1 MDFEW
6 HDGKNSQN
14 IAKHGISFHEAKYIF
29 SDNKRVIIL
38 DKEHSV
44 TEKRYYCIGKTKEG
58 KIATV
63 RFTIRESRIR
73 IIGAGYWRE
82 GRNVYEQH

>member
-6 HDGKNSQN
+6 HDSKNKVN
-14 IAKHGISFHEAKYIF
+14 IVKHGISFHEAKYTF
-29 SDNKRVIIL
+29 SDNRRLVIL
-38 DKEHSV
+38 DKNHSSY
-44 TEKRYYCIGKTKEG
+44 EKRYFCIGKTREG

-82 GRNVYEQH
+82 GRKLYEQR